1 MITTEAGAAGQR
13 LRSAAARCLAVLVLV
28 LTAAAPAALAAG
40 KTGAAA
46 VQVPL
51 PVPRPQPVSDTPA
64 AAGPAPDA
72 AAAVAPGDVIGNL
85 IAQSADESRAAEDS
99 DAPQAGNSAAADA
112 PPVPAPAPAAPAALN
127 SAGLKLALKLLD
139 NDDPAAA
146 TIAAYALPDPVDI
159 KIVDWLVATSGSSKV
174 PSSRILAVR
183 KKLRDWPGQSLLR
196 LRYEQAVAREDL
208 PPADVITALGGTTP
222 SSDSATIALAEAYV
236 ASGRQKDAAALIRS
250 FWRNEALSRANEKT
264 VLSEFGDL
272 LTASDHKARMDRLLY
287 DGQTD
292 DALRVAALMGKD
304 QQALAKAVVATIKR
318 RKTAYR
324 DLTSL
329 PGTVRND
336 PLALYSRIQALR
348 RADKIDQAADLLLTA
363 PREASKLVEPDA
375 WWIER
380 RLISRALIEEHK
392 ARLAYRIAAG
402 HTAKSATYRAEAE
415 FHAGWYALEFLH
427 DPKTAARHFAEIA
440 AISSMPLSLSRAEYW
455 MGRAA
460 AAAGDKAGATA
471 HFKLAGAYP
480 TTFYGQLALA
490 RLGNTQL
497 HLSQPPTPD
506 AATRTRFANRE
517 LVKVIQHLTA
527 AGRTR
532 YVGLFFR
539 HLADTLKDPAEIALL
554 AAMANKDGDYQI
566 ALQIGKTAAVR
577 GMPVETL
584 AFPTSAI
591 PDSAKMPKVEKS
603 VVYAIAR
610 QESAFNPEAISRAGA
625 RGLLQLMPTTARHV
639 AKTLG
644 LPYSKARLTSDPAY
658 NATLGA
664 AHLGDLVDNFGGS
677 YVMTFAAYNAGASR
691 VAQWVKQHGDPR
703 DPKVDVVDWIEL
715 IPFTETR
722 NYVQRIMENL
732 QVYRARLGE
741 PALVI
746 EADLKRGN
754 SAG

>member
-1 MITTEAGAAGQR
+1 MPCPT
-13 LRSAAARCLAVLVLV
+13 RSISRSS
-28 LTAAAPAALAAG
+28 
-40 KTGAAA
+40 TGW
-46 VQVPL
+46 L
-51 PVPRPQPVSDTPA
+51 P
-64 AAGPAPDA
+64 
-72 AAAVAPGDVIGNL
+72 
-85 IAQSADESRAAEDS
+85 
-99 DAPQAGNSAAADA
+99 
-112 PPVPAPAPAAPAALN
+112 
-127 SAGLKLALKLLD
+127 
-139 NDDPAAA
+139 PAAA
-146 TIAAYALPDPVDI
+146 TRCPPRASWRCA
-159 KIVDWLVATSGSSKV
+159 S
-174 PSSRILAVR
+174 
-183 KKLRDWPGQSLLR
+183 KLRDWPGQTLLR
-196 LRYEQAVAREDL
+196 IRYEQAIAREK
-208 PPADVITALGGTTP
+208 PAPADVIKALG
-222 SSDSATIALAEAYV
+222 SSKPVTDSATIELAEAYV

-250 FWRNEALSRANEKT
+250 FWRNEDVSRSDEKT
-264 VLSEFGDL
+264 ILSEFGDL
-272 LTASDHKARMDRLLY
+272 LTAADHKARMDRLLY
-287 DGQTD
+287 DGQSD
-292 DALRVAALMGKD
+292 DALRVAALISRD
-304 QQALAKAVVATIKR
+304 QVALAKAVASTIKQ

-324 DLTSL
+324 ELTAL
-329 PGTVRND
+329 PRSVRND

-348 RADKIDQAADLLLTA
+348 RADKTDQAADLLLSA
-363 PREASKLVEPDA
+363 PHDASKLVDPDA
-375 WWIER
+375 WWVER
-380 RLISRALIEEHK
+380 RLISRALIEDGK

-402 HTAKSATYRAEAE
+402 HSSESATYRAEAE

-440 AISSMPLSLSRAEYW
+440 AISTMPLSLSRAEYW

-460 AAAGDKAGATA
+460 AAAGDKAGAAA
-471 HFKLAGAYP
+471 HFKRAGAYP

-490 RLGNTQL
+490 RLGNTRLQ
-497 HLSQPPTPD
+497 LSQPPTPNAGD
-506 AATRTRFANRE
+506 RERFANRE

-527 AGRTR
+527 AGRTDS
-532 YVGLFFR
+532 VGLFYR
-539 HLADTLKDPAEIALL
+539 HLADTLDDPAEIALL
-554 AAMANKDGDYQI
+554 AAMADKNGAYQI

-584 AFPTSAI
+584 AFPTEAI
-591 PDSAKMPKVEKS
+591 PASAKMPNVEKS

-625 RGLLQLMPTTARHV
+625 RGLLQLMPDTARHV
-639 AKTLG
+639 AKSIG

-732 QVYRARLGE
+732 QVYRARMGE

-746 EADLKRGN
+746 EADLKRGK
-754 SAG
+754 SAS